1 MDFIVV
7 TKWEY
12 PNLGDDN
19 RICRNFSYYQTNK
32 INKISHDSLIQKA
45 FVIFNFVNSFI
56 GSFGECH
63 VYNWQ
68 SKFITFR

>member
-45 FVIFNFVNSFI
+45 FDIFNLLTHLLVHLESVMYIIGKVNL
-56 GSFGECH
+56 
-63 VYNWQ
+63 
-68 SKFITFR
+68 